1 MKIALTHLVP
11 DPKNPN
17 ACSSDILDK
26 LKRNIERTGFYPALV
41 VRQHPKKANH
51 YLLIDGHHRKLVL
64 EALGYTHAEC
74 QVVEVNEKEAKLL
87 LATLNR
93 LHGTDNLQKRAELI
107 ESLMDV
113 VPIDEL
119 ALMIPESKA
128 QIEDLLALLR
138 FDLDQAE
145 KAFRAE
151 IEKELKTL
159 PVAFSFLV
167 EAHEAE
173 FVHQAL
179 ALFEANDRGQSLV
192 ALSQYALIQK
202 EGADNGGPS

>member
-1 MKIALTHLVP
+1 MLQIALTHLLP

-17 ACSSDILDK
+17 RCSEATLEK

-41 VRQHPKKANH
+41 VRRHPKKAQH
-51 YLLIDGHHRKLVL
+51 YILIDGHHRKQVL
-64 EALGYTHAEC
+64 EALGYSQADC
-74 QVVEVNEKEAKLL
+74 QVVDVSDKEAKLL

-107 ESLMDV
+107 ESLTEL
-113 VPIDEL
+113 VPVDEL

-145 KAFRAE
+145 KAFKAE
-151 IEKELKTL
+151 IEKELQTL
-159 PVAFSFLV
+159 PVAFSFLI
-167 EAHEAE
+167 EAQEAE
-173 FVHQAL
+173 LVHQAL
-179 ALFEANDRGQSLV
+179 ALFEAKDRGVSLV
-192 ALSQYALIQK
+192 ALSQYAIKHK
-202 EGADNGGPS
+202 ELAGNG